1 MDSPQKIYEKFQKAK
16 KFAAGNKLKRTAKIL
31 NGKNKLLTSVSS
43 SEGNG
48 NQRRRRNCCNY

>member
-1 MDSPQKIYEKFQKAK
+1 MDSPQKFQKAK
-16 KFAAGNKLKRTAKIL
+16 KFAAGNKVKKTAKIL

-48 NQRRRRNCCNY
+48 NQRRRRNCCHY